1 MFLWLIGYLQIRNNN
16 FPRSI
21 YLSTKD
27 VLAVVART
35 WTKVVTHC
43 VLQCT

>member
-1 MFLWLIGYLQIRNNN
+1 MFLWLIGYLQIRNN

-27 VLAVVART
+27 VLAVVAQT

-43 VLQCT
+43 VLLCT